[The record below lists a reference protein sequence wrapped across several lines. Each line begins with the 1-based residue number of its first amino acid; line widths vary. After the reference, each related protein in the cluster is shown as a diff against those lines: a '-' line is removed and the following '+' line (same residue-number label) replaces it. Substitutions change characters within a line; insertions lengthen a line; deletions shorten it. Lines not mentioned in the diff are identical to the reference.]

1 LQAISNLE
9 KEKEHALKELHD
21 CEERDVILQYEL
33 SHLQME
39 EIENTRRLEQMG
51 QENADLVNPE
61 TEKVTKSINA
71 LEEDVERTSKLYESE
86 KKRREEISAHINEV
100 RQQQITLE
108 EEKSTKAAQLA
119 KLQHDPER
127 IRKQAAVVTKAV
139 KNLDTEL
146 ERLGIKLTRYKAE
159 LVAQAAKRKEVDDVG
174 KDLGRK
180 LDLHRKTIEQR
191 EREVDRIRKT
201 LDYERQQHK
210 QLLETKVELELS
222 LKGESESLRHT
233 MDELTRSNKEFDQL
247 KRTIKKK
254 QGIVDSSLA
263 LQPGLESQK
272 SDVEAE
278 LATYKG
284 ESVLLKKQLKN
295 LKQEVDV
302 YIANFLTQEVIEK
315 EKKTELEAQLKVI
328 KDLEAQITKWHAE
341 EHRQRKTIQILT
353 AQREIKAREAA
364 KAQVRTRGCIVWWW
378 WW

>member
-1 LQAISNLE
+1 
-9 KEKEHALKELHD
+9 
-21 CEERDVILQYEL
+21 
-33 SHLQME
+33 
-39 EIENTRRLEQMG
+39 
-51 QENADLVNPE
+51 
-61 TEKVTKSINA
+61 
-71 LEEDVERTSKLYESE
+71 
-86 KKRREEISAHINEV
+86 
-100 RQQQITLE
+100 
-108 EEKSTKAAQLA
+108 
-119 KLQHDPER
+119 
-127 IRKQAAVVTKAV
+127 
-139 KNLDTEL
+139 
-146 ERLGIKLTRYKAE
+146 
-159 LVAQAAKRKEVDDVG
+159 
-174 KDLGRK
+174 
-180 LDLHRKTIEQR
+180 
-191 EREVDRIRKT
+191 
-201 LDYERQQHK
+201 
-210 QLLETKVELELS
+210 
-222 LKGESESLRHT
+222 